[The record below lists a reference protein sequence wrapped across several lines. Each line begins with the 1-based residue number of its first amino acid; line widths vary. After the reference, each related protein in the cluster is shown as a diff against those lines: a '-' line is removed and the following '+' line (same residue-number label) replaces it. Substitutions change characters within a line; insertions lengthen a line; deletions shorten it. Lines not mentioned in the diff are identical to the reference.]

1 MRARSRFIA
10 SASALLAG
18 TAMLAVLPAA
28 SASASVVSDH
38 CVYVQSTQTLLCHY
52 LFTGEGATPA
62 AAEAN
67 AATYDPECGQA
78 EFVTEPEQLSSG
90 QWYVEYSESC
100 EFD

>member
-1 MRARSRFIA
+1 MAG
-10 SASALLAG
+10 SAMS
-18 TAMLAVLPAA
+18 AVLPAA
-28 SASASVVSDH
+28 SASASVVYDH

-52 LFTGEGATPA
+52 RFTGEGATPA

-67 AATYDPECGQA
+67 AATYDPGCGQA
-78 EFVTEPEQLSSG
+78 TLVTGPEQLSSG